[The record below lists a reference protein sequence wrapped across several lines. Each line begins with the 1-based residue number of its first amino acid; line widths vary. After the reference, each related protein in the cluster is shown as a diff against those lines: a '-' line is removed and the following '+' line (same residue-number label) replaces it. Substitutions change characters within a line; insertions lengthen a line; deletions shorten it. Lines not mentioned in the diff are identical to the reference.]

1 VKSDESQYSA
11 PTPEEGKALIYFVAD
26 GRVPHGELRQSH
38 EYTSIRVDTDGRR
51 FVPDSTTAK
60 RTFAG

>member
-38 EYTSIRVDTDGRR
+38 EYTSIRIDTDGRR
-51 FVPDSTTAK
+51 FCA
-60 RTFAG
+60 